1 MIDFEN
7 VSKTYPNGTNALHN
21 VSLHI
26 DKAEFV
32 FIVGAS
38 GAGKSTFLKL
48 IMREEVPTSGEITI
62 NGNRLSKLKKRHVP
76 YLRRHMGIV
85 FQDFRLIDKMNVFDN
100 VAFAMRA
107 VGENTA
113 TVKKRVPYVL
123 DLVGLKDK
131 MKCKPS
137 ELSGGEQQRV
147 SLARALVNNPEII
160 VADEPTGNIDP
171 ELSHEIIELL
181 TRINSMGTTVLV
193 VTHEHELV
201 REFNQRVITI
211 DKGEVIS
218 DSATM
223 QRVYADAE
231 KPDSDTLIDSAAP
244 AELPVEE
251 PAAAPAAED
260 VPAAGG
266 AASED
271 DLSVLWETPEAP
283 QTAEE
288 LTDAVAA
295 TPEEIA
301 AIEAMPAVG
310 ETAEELTDAV
320 AATPEEIAAIEAM
333 PAAGETVEELT
344 DAVAATPEEIA
355 AIEALIQ
362 AEQPLEEKPKEV
374 PPSAEELIA
383 DNNFDEI
390 TFDSAYNAPEDFET
404 EALPVVSKDAEPQT
418 AAADRE

>member
-1 MIDFEN
+1 VIDFEN

-223 QRVYADAE
+223 QRVYAVAE

-244 AELPVEE
+244 AEQSAEE
-251 PAAAPAAED
+251 PATEAPVAEAPAAEN
-260 VPAAGG
+260 
-266 AASED
+266 
-271 DLSVLWETPEAP
+271 VLPVTPKVSAEPET
-283 QTAEE
+283 EE
-288 LTDAVAA
+288 LTDSVAA
-295 TPEEIA
+295 KPEEIA

-310 ETAEELTDAV
+310 ETA
-320 AATPEEIAAIEAM
+320 
-333 PAAGETVEELT
+333 EELT

-390 TFDSAYNAPEDFET
+390 TFDSAYNAPESFET

>member
-223 QRVYADAE
+223 QRVYAVAE

-244 AELPVEE
+244 AEQSAEE
-251 PAAAPAAED
+251 PATEAPVAEAPAAEN
-260 VPAAGG
+260 
-266 AASED
+266 
-271 DLSVLWETPEAP
+271 VLPVTPKVSAEPET
-283 QTAEE
+283 EE
-288 LTDAVAA
+288 LTDSVAA
-295 TPEEIA
+295 KPEEIA

-310 ETAEELTDAV
+310 ETA
-320 AATPEEIAAIEAM
+320 
-333 PAAGETVEELT
+333 EELT

-390 TFDSAYNAPEDFET
+390 TFDSAYNAPESFET

>member
-223 QRVYADAE
+223 QRVYADAVE
-231 KPDSDTLIDSAAP
+231 PDSDTLIDSAAP
-244 AELPVEE
+244 AEQSAEE
-251 PAAAPAAED
+251 PATEAPVAEAPAAEN
-260 VPAAGG
+260 
-266 AASED
+266 
-271 DLSVLWETPEAP
+271 VLPVTPKVSAEPET
-283 QTAEE
+283 EE
-288 LTDAVAA
+288 LTDSVAA
-295 TPEEIA
+295 KPEEIA
-301 AIEAMPAVG
+301 AVEALPA
-310 ETAEELTDAV
+310 AEEPQEV
-320 AATPEEIAAIEAM
+320 
-333 PAAGETVEELT
+333 LT

>member
-48 IMREEVPTSGEITI
+48 IMREETPTSGEITI
-62 NGNRLSKLKKRHVP
+62 NGNKLSKLKKRHVP

-223 QRVYADAE
+223 QRVYAETESFDGE
-231 KPDSDTLIDSAAP
+231 SLIDIAAP
-244 AELPVEE
+244 AEQSAEE
-251 PAAAPAAED
+251 PATEAPVAEAPAAEN
-260 VPAAGG
+260 
-266 AASED
+266 
-271 DLSVLWETPEAP
+271 VLPVTPKVSAEPET
-283 QTAEE
+283 EE
-288 LTDAVAA
+288 LTDSVAA
-295 TPEEIA
+295 KPEEIA
-301 AIEAMPAVG
+301 AVEALPA
-310 ETAEELTDAV
+310 AEE
-320 AATPEEIAAIEAM
+320 PQ
-333 PAAGETVEELT
+333 EELT

-390 TFDSAYNAPEDFET
+390 TFDSAYYAPEDFET

>member
-223 QRVYADAE
+223 QRVYAETESFDGE
-231 KPDSDTLIDSAAP
+231 SLIDIAAP
-244 AELPVEE
+244 AEQSAEE
-251 PAAAPAAED
+251 PATEAPVAEAPAAEN
-260 VPAAGG
+260 
-266 AASED
+266 
-271 DLSVLWETPEAP
+271 VLPVTPKVSAEPET
-283 QTAEE
+283 EE
-288 LTDAVAA
+288 LTDSVAA
-295 TPEEIA
+295 K
-301 AIEAMPAVG
+301 
-310 ETAEELTDAV
+310 
-320 AATPEEIAAIEAM
+320 PEEIAAIEAM
-333 PAAGETVEELT
+333 PAAEEPQEVLT

-362 AEQPLEEKPKEV
+362 GEQPLEEKTKEV

-390 TFDSAYNAPEDFET
+390 TFDSAYNAPESFET

>member
-223 QRVYADAE
+223 QRVYADAVE
-231 KPDSDTLIDSAAP
+231 PDSDTLIDSAAP
-244 AELPVEE
+244 AEQSAEE
-251 PAAAPAAED
+251 PATEAPVAEAPAAAN
-260 VPAAGG
+260 VLPATPKGSA
-266 AASED
+266 EP
-271 DLSVLWETPEAP
+271 ET
-283 QTAEE
+283 EE
-288 LTDAVAA
+288 LTDSVAA
-295 TPEEIA
+295 KPEEIA
-301 AIEAMPAVG
+301 AVEALPAS
-310 ETAEELTDAV
+310 EEPQEV
-320 AATPEEIAAIEAM
+320 
-333 PAAGETVEELT
+333 LT

-390 TFDSAYNAPEDFET
+390 TFDSAYNAPESFET